1 MTSEID
7 LKLLPSNM
15 PSVLCIPRVS
25 KNVNEIRIRNIFD
38 NLNMGTIERI
48 DIVSNKNDKDRNN
61 NKVFIH
67 YLEWNDSENAR
78 IARELLLAGKEFKT
92 LDDELGF
99 WKISAYKE
107 RRTQTK

>member
-7 LKLLPSNM
+7 LNLLPSNM
-15 PSVLCIPRVS
+15 PTVVCIPRVS
-25 KNVNEIRIRNIFD
+25 KNINEKRIRNIFD

-48 DIVSNKNDKDRNN
+48 DIVSNKNDKDKNY

-67 YLEWNDSENAR
+67 YREWNDSENAI
-78 IARELLLAGKEFKT
+78 IARQLLLEGKEIKT
-92 LDDELGF
+92 LNDELGF

-107 RRTQTK
+107 KRTQSK